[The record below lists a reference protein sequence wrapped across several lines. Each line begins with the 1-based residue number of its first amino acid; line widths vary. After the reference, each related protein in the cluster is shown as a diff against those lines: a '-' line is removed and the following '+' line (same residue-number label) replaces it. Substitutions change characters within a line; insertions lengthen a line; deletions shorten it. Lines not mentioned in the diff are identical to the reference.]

1 MKMFPTLFVLALS
14 AAHASATPSSESCSL
29 RMSENGNFV
38 TLQGVVDPQIWPRGT
53 YDMTMEVQQGGNKSL
68 SRQAGAFGEG
78 TPSEDGLL
86 VLSSTTVYVSDG
98 GRLTVTLDIKDGNRN
113 ASCSLDYER

>member
-1 MKMFPTLFVLALS
+1 MKMFPTLLLFALS
-14 AAHASATPSSESCSL
+14 AAQASATPSSESCSL
-29 RMSENGNFV
+29 RMSEDGNFV

-53 YDMTMEVQQGGNKSL
+53 YDMTMEVQQGSNKSL

-78 TPSEDGLL
+78 SAFTDGFL
-86 VLSSTTVYVSDG
+86 VLSSTTVYVADG
-98 GRLTVTLDIKDGNRN
+98 GRLTVTLSIEDGNRN